1 VSRAHALEA
10 FAVSGLSRLASTLPR
25 NGALAIG
32 SAFGLAVGALG
43 VRARVARENLA
54 RAFPETPAGEREAIL
69 AGHYRELGRVALE
82 YPRIPDLVRLPDG
95 EVVAGVDGIENFEA
109 ARGAGR
115 GALMVSGH
123 FGLFELM
130 GGWMAQRHP
139 VSFLVK
145 PLSNPRVERWI
156 RSIRERAGAELINT
170 GSGTRGVLRA
180 LQRNRWVCIL
190 ADQDARREGV
200 FVPFFGVPASTPRG
214 PAAIALRTGVPI
226 IMAFIE
232 RQADGRHRLE
242 FQPPLALPPAGDPD
256 PERTLTAAHVRAL
269 EERIRRRPDQYFWLH
284 KRWKTAPPAAAA
296 EAGIAGGP
304 VSR

>member
-1 VSRAHALEA
+1 M
-10 FAVSGLSRLASTLPR
+10 LPR
-25 NGALAIG
+25 DGALALG
-32 SAFGLAVGALG
+32 SALGLAVGVLG
-43 VRARVARENLA
+43 VRARVARGNLE
-54 RAFPETPAGEREAIL
+54 RAFPEKSGGERGAIL
-69 AGHYRELGRVALE
+69 AAHYRELGRVALE
-82 YPRIPDLVRLPDG
+82 YPRIPELVRAPDA
-95 EVVAGVDGIENFEA
+95 EVIAGIDGLEHFEA
-109 ARGAGR
+109 ARHAER

-139 VSFLVK
+139 VSFVVK
-145 PLSNPRVERWI
+145 PLTNPRVEAWI
-156 RSIRERAGAELINT
+156 RSIRERTGAELIST
-170 GSGTRGVLRA
+170 GSGTRGILRA
-180 LQRNRWVCIL
+180 LHRNRWVCIL

-214 PAAIALRTGVPI
+214 PAAIALRSGAPI

-269 EERIRRRPDQYFWLH
+269 EERIRRKPDQYFWLH
-284 KRWKTAPPAAAA
+284 KRWKTVPPAAAA
-296 EAGIAGGP
+296 AEPLPAPAAAGLAAG
-304 VSR
+304 SETR